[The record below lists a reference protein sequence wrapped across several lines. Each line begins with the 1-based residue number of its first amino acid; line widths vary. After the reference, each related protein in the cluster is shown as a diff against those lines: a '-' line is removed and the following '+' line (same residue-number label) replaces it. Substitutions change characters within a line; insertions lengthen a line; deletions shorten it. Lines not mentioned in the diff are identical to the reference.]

1 MWHSRSRIQIREGEA
16 EHIRETEKRENSG
29 SKEQGEERECN
40 CTVICAST
48 RVRPQAANGDASTHA
63 AEDGLRT
70 RGIARESGRRL
81 CLQFEPSDVEEC
93 AQGKIPPLL
102 AGITH
107 SQQRKWS
114 SLLRRERELAS
125 CRMREEGRLLFV
137 SGFNCANMIKE
148 CQKEKRREEQR
159 PLSNA
164 NGRIGWKWR
173 GKCRDT

>member
-1 MWHSRSRIQIREGEA
+1 MLAR
-16 EHIRETEKRENSG
+16 
-29 SKEQGEERECN
+29 
-40 CTVICAST
+40 
-48 RVRPQAANGDASTHA
+48 TH
-63 AEDGLRT
+63 G
-70 RGIARESGRRL
+70 L

-125 CRMREEGRLLFV
+125 CRMKEEGRLLFV

-148 CQKEKRREEQR
+148 CQKERRAATSVPMPTDE
-159 PLSNA
+159 LA
-164 NGRIGWKWR
+164 GNGGASVAT
-173 GKCRDT
+173 RDWVALEGSFPP